1 MLFIKIYG
9 GIVIN
14 YVVISFLSILLFF
27 EIYHELTIFQ
37 QAGYKIKEYFKHF
50 RKYYLYSLSGFVRL
64 QTVLLGILYCW
75 YDNWFLGLLTL
86 FFIFGC
92 IVLKEKKIL
101 TLKIT
106 KRISRMFFTIIIIY
120 LIQIFTVMP
129 LLFINIYI
137 VPILIIVTNI
147 INAPIE
153 NLINRYYIEKAKNKI
168 GKLELI
174 KIGITGSY
182 GKTSCKYFLSSILSS
197 RYLVHKTPKS
207 YNTCLGITKDILNN
221 LEDYNE
227 IYIAEMG
234 ATKQKDI
241 EKINNILNINI
252 GIITSIGTQ
261 HLDSFK
267 TIENVLKTKLEL
279 LKSKNIDT
287 LIINADNEY
296 LDEYEYP
303 EHLKVIKVG
312 IKNKNVNYSATNLVE
327 KFNYISFQVNDILFE
342 ANLNGI
348 HNVTNLLLVYAV
360 CKELKLSDFEIIEEI
375 KNLESVEHRLALI
388 KKEGYQILD
397 DSFNS
402 NFEGFISA
410 LNVLN
415 KVNTIKILITPGLV
429 DQKEKLK
436 EYYEKIGDLIVNVVD
451 YVYLIDNENIYIL
464 VEYFKSN
471 NFAKYIVVNS
481 FEEAMKLVN
490 KQENYSTVLIEND
503 LTDYYLSRG

>member
-1 MLFIKIYG
+1 MFFIKIYG
-9 GIVIN
+9 GIIIS
-14 YVVISFLSILLFF
+14 YVVFFSLTILLFF

-37 QAGYKIKEYFKHF
+37 QAGYKIREYLKHF
-50 RKYYLYSLSGFVRL
+50 RKYYLYSLSGFIRL
-64 QTVLLGILYCW
+64 QTVLLGILYYW
-75 YDNWFLGLLTL
+75 YDNWFLGFVTL
-86 FFIFGC
+86 FFTLGC

-106 KRISRMFFTIIIIY
+106 KRILRFFFTFIIIY
-120 LIQIFTVMP
+120 LIQILTTMS
-129 LLFINIYI
+129 FIVVNIYI
-137 VPILIIVTNI
+137 VPILIIITNF
-147 INAPIE
+147 INAPFE
-153 NLINRYYIEKAKNKI
+153 NLINRYYIKKAKKKI
-168 GKLELI
+168 NKLELI

-182 GKTSCKYFLSSILSS
+182 GKTSCKYFLSNILS
-197 RYLVHKTPKS
+197 RKYLVHKTPKS

-234 ATKQKDI
+234 ATKLKDI

-267 TIENVLKTKLEL
+267 TIENILKTKLEI
-279 LKSKNIDT
+279 LKSKNIET

-296 LDEYEYP
+296 LDTYEYP
-303 EHLKVIKVG
+303 EYLKVIKVG

-327 KFNYISFQVNDILFE
+327 KFNYISFRINDILVE

-360 CKELKLSDFEIIEEI
+360 CKELKLDDFEIIEEI
-375 KNLESVEHRLALI
+375 KNLESVEHRLSLVV
-388 KKEGYQILD
+388 KEDYQILD

-436 EYYEKIGDLIVNVVD
+436 EYYKKICDLIVKIVD
-451 YVYLIDNENIYIL
+451 YVYLVDNENIYIL
-464 VEYFKSN
+464 VEYFKTN
-471 NFAKYIVVNS
+471 DFTKYIVVNS
-481 FEEAMKLVN
+481 FEEAMKLVK
-490 KQENYSTVLIEND
+490 KQKNYSTVLIEND
-503 LTDYYLSRG
+503 LTDYYLSRR